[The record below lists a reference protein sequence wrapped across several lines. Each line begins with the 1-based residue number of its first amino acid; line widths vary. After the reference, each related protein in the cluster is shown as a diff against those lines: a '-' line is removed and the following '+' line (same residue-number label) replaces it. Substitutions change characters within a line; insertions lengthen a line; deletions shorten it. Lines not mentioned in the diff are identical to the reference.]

1 MSVIKINMKAALSA
15 VSENL
20 KLQKLGEINNHC
32 IQLVKLQGEYEMHKH
47 EKEDKLFMVMEG
59 TLFLEL
65 SIKEIVEIT
74 EGESVIV
81 PKGVEQKPFSPK
93 GVSLVIIEPER
104 N

>member
-1 MSVIKINMKAALSA
+1 
-15 VSENL
+15 
-20 KLQKLGEINNHC
+20 
-32 IQLVKLQGEYEMHKH
+32 MHKH

-65 SIKEIVEIT
+65 PTKEIVEIT
-74 EGESVIV
+74 EGESLIV
-81 PKGVEQKPFSPK
+81 PKGVEQKPFSSK

>member
-20 KLQKLGEINNHC
+20 KLQG
-32 IQLVKLQGEYEMHKH
+32 GYEMHKH

-65 SIKEIVEIT
+65 PTKEIVEIT
-74 EGESVIV
+74 EGESLIV